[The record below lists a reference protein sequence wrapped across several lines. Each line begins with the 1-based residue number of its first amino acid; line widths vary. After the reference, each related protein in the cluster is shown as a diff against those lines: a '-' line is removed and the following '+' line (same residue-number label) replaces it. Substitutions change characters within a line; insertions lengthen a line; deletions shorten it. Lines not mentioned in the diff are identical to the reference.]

1 MLGYCRAFAAGFTGS
16 LPMCGQ
22 PQMDSFSFACSAS
35 RVLAIVVVV
44 YLGCAHRISLHRVV
58 VAASGIVMA
67 ISGFAL
73 AGGPGLA
80 EGTPFALFAGIAS
93 GIAMLAMLMLLSG
106 MRISDIVFSAFGG
119 LVVGGVL
126 IMGLM
131 RLPAV
136 PATAIL
142 VVSGLGCGLL
152 LAILDPD
159 GKAYRADG
167 LPEANQAAAFPWFAA
182 VMFAISGFLGSAF
195 YGVSGALG
203 WNPSGQVNYPLFG
216 IAVVL
221 VLGLTAYIAMQG
233 EETAVA
239 TWIPLFG
246 LLLLAMALAC
256 FDDPSVNPSVEALLF
271 AAVFSYHF
279 LRWMVFPILVS
290 FSNMPRLFICGIIL
304 VATSSFFGV
313 GWGTS
318 TAEVLP
324 EGLRDQSGFVAVVA
338 LMLLIVFAAAL
349 FVNRT
354 RLETAQ
360 MQLGIAMNQVGEA
373 NERIVQLAKRIQEEP
388 EPQHT
393 LEDRCNA
400 LGEEFGLTSREL
412 EILLLTSRGH
422 SSTFIA
428 EQLFISASTVRF
440 HQQNI
445 YRKLDVHSRQELLA
459 KVNEEAE

>member
-1 MLGYCRAFAAGFTGS
+1 M
-16 LPMCGQ
+16 
-22 PQMDSFSFACSAS
+22 
-35 RVLAIVVVV
+35 RV
-44 YLGCAHRISLHRVV
+44 
-58 VAASGIVMA
+58 
-67 ISGFAL
+67 
-73 AGGPGLA
+73 
-80 EGTPFALFAGIAS
+80 
-93 GIAMLAMLMLLSG
+93 
-106 MRISDIVFSAFGG
+106 SDIVFSAFGG

-131 RLPAV
+131 RLPAI
-136 PATAIL
+136 PATVIL
-142 VVSGLGCGLL
+142 VLSGLGCGLL
-152 LAILDPD
+152 LAILDPE

-167 LPEANQAAAFPWFAA
+167 LPNASQVAAFPWFAT

-203 WNPSGQVNYPLFG
+203 WNASGQVNYPLFG
-216 IAVVL
+216 IAIVL

-256 FDDPSVNPSVEALLF
+256 FDDPAVSPSVEALLF

-304 VATSSFFGV
+304 LATSSFFGV

-318 TAEVLP
+318 TAAILP
-324 EGLRDQSGFVAVVA
+324 AGLRDQSGFVAVAA

-354 RLETAQ
+354 RLETAR
-360 MQLGIAMNQVGEA
+360 MQLDIAMNQVDEA
-373 NERIVQLAKRIQEEP
+373 NGRIVQLAKRIQEEP

-400 LGEEFGLTSREL
+400 LGEAFGLTTREL
-412 EILLLTSRGH
+412 EILLLTARGH